1 MRVGFTAF
9 ILGLMLTAGHAA
21 AQAPAAAPPGAGPKA
36 GRVITA
42 TGQTKPPG
50 GGAAA
55 PMKPVNEAEMLKAQK
70 AAAARD
76 KAWDAKMRT
85 TLGSICRGC

>member
-1 MRVGFTAF
+1 MRMGLTAF
-9 ILGLMLTAGHAA
+9 TLGLLLAAGHAA
-21 AQAPAAAPPGAGPKA
+21 AQAPAATPKA
-36 GRVITA
+36 GRAVTT

-50 GGAAA
+50 SASGA
-55 PMKPVNEAEMLKAQK
+55 PMKPINEAEMQKAQK

>member
-9 ILGLMLTAGHAA
+9 IVGLTLAAGHAA
-21 AQAPAAAPPGAGPKA
+21 AQEASPGAAPKA
-36 GRVITA
+36 GRSVTA

-50 GGAAA
+50 ATAGA
-55 PMKPVNEAEMLKAQK
+55 PMKPINEAEMQKAQK

-76 KAWDAKMRT
+76 KAWDARMRT

>member
-9 ILGLMLTAGHAA
+9 ILGLTLAAGHAA
-21 AQAPAAAPPGAGPKA
+21 AQAPDSAPGTAGPKA
-36 GRVITA
+36 ARSVTT

-55 PMKPVNEAEMLKAQK
+55 PMKPINEAEMLKAQK